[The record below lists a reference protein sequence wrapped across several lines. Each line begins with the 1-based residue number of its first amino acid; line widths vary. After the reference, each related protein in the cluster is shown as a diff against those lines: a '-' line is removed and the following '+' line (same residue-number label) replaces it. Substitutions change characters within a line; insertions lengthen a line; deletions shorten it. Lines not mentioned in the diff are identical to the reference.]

1 MRLRKTLKRTAAA
14 TLALSMALSAAA
26 PAVTA
31 AYICDVSQGSVNITV
46 DADGSKTIQVGGQK
60 VEDDGDGTDDI
71 IITGDNTQAPASQ
84 NDAAEPAPAET
95 EDEEAPAEEDAAPAD
110 ETEAPETADA
120 EGTEDAAADDADA
133 EDAAAEP
140 ATLELSAPAVDTG
153 DEAEDTPAEPER
165 TVTETED
172 GTVIEY
178 GDYTVDPD
186 VQVTKPEP
194 APEAAAPAEK
204 AADPED
210 ETVTYEAPAEENTS
224 VVSSV
229 VENVVKIVNNYKDA
243 LNIIL
248 RNLKVDAGTSKEDA
262 MNISGTGDVTLELDG
277 KNELISGSS
286 TYDPAHG
293 SHAGLS
299 SRNLDGT
306 LTLTDAD
313 KDGGSLT
320 AKGGYSKDSGYVS
333 SDGICAK
340 DLSII
345 DTSITAV
352 GGDVGG
358 SSSSGGTGLSADVL
372 NMTGSSLSATGGNV
386 NNSTDDYTDGGT
398 GLHAGSLSMT
408 GSSLSATGGS
418 VSNSTDDPTNDPTN
432 DYSIG
437 GIGLDIGNYS
447 NLKSNI
453 SDSHISAI
461 GGNSSGS
468 GKKATGGTGAI
479 IIGTAAD
486 SYLIDHVTLL
496 AQGGNAQASGS
507 GNATGGRGIDRNSG
521 KITISDSAVTVAG
534 GNAVSE
540 SGTATGG
547 GGYYNNANYYS
558 SNNDVHLVSGSLTAV
573 GGSGS
578 SKSGS
583 SKNGSSFD
591 ISSELISNYYISDG
605 ETLSVYEPGDREY
618 NIARSDRLVVSEDS
632 GIVYYNHSAV
642 VQNEDGSV
650 TVTGEPFRYVRGDHV
665 YTIASR
671 TATTI
676 IWHCEDEGVEDLELP
691 IPAGSTFD
699 AMKHEWV
706 TSEDGTYE
714 ECTICHLQ
722 RTIPQPEP
730 DQPDTPSNDTT
741 AAAVPA
747 ALHLRVVDA
756 NGADVTFETRTESGN
771 YIVDARRD
779 GLDTATLLAPLPVL
793 RELQASG
800 AESITF
806 VTNLKTTTLSLSA
819 LLALGGEDDEAQLLH
834 TGDVPTLT
842 VGGTVHNELL

>member
-26 PAVTA
+26 PTVSA
-31 AYICDVSQGSVNITV
+31 AYVCDVSQGSVNIV
-46 DADGSKTIQVGGQK
+46 VNEDGNKSIQVNGED
-60 VEDDGDGTDDI
+60 VTDDGDGTDDI
-71 IITGDNTQAPASQ
+71 IITGDNTQAAASQ
-84 NDAAEPAPAET
+84 NDTEETASAAEGSENTPSEDGTDQTGSAKETGNDKGSDEPAAPEQPAPTTAPAGDRAAEPPAK
-95 EDEEAPAEEDAAPAD
+95 
-110 ETEAPETADA
+110 PET
-120 EGTEDAAADDADA
+120 
-133 EDAAAEP
+133 
-140 ATLELSAPAVDTG
+140 
-153 DEAEDTPAEPER
+153 
-165 TVTETED
+165 TVTETKD
-172 GTVIEY
+172 GTVTEY
-178 GDYTVDPD
+178 GAFEADPD
-186 VQVTKPEP
+186 VQAEKQVVKAKAAEEP
-194 APEAAAPAEK
+194 ASDPAENEPDDK
-204 AADPED
+204 IM
-210 ETVTYEAPAEENTS
+210 TYEAPAEENTS

-229 VENVVKIVNNYKDA
+229 AAHVVKIVNNCTDT

-248 RNLKVDAGTSKEDA
+248 RNLKVDAGSSTEDA
-262 MNISGTGDVTLELDG
+262 MNITGKGDVTLELDG
-277 KNELISGSS
+277 KNELTGGSGVKMDKWNDHKIVSDGLGS
-286 TYDPAHG
+286 TDLG
-293 SHAGLS
+293 
-299 SRNLDGT
+299 GT
-306 LTLTDAD
+306 LTITGSGNSDASLIAKGADSPEDSSSFVKPGDGLNANNLVIEDASVTAIGGNRFDHDISISYSGDGLSAKDLTIT
-313 KDGGSLT
+313 GSTVT
-320 AKGGYSKDSGYVS
+320 AKGGNSLCY
-333 SDGICAK
+333 
-340 DLSII
+340 
-345 DTSITAV
+345 
-352 GGDVGG
+352 
-358 SSSSGGTGLSADVL
+358 GGTGVSADV
-372 NMTGSSLSATGGNV
+372 
-386 NNSTDDYTDGGT
+386 
-398 GLHAGSLSMT
+398 LSMT
-408 GSSLSATGGS
+408 GSSLSAVGGS
-418 VSNSTDDPTNDPTN
+418 VSNSTGDFSD
-432 DYSIG
+432 G
-437 GIGLDIGNYS
+437 GIGLHIGNYS
-447 NLKSNI
+447 DLKSNI

-461 GGNSSGS
+461 GGNCSGS
-468 GKKATGGTGAI
+468 GKNVEGGVGVYFF
-479 IIGTAAD
+479 GTVAD
-486 SYLIDHVTLL
+486 GYLIDHVTLF

-507 GNATGGRGIDRNSG
+507 GNATGGKGIYRNSG

-547 GGYYNNANYYS
+547 GGYYNNVNYYT
-558 SNNDVHLVSGSLTAV
+558 SNDDVHLVSGSLTAV

-578 SKSGS
+578 SK
-583 SKNGSSFD
+583 NGSSFD
-591 ISSELISNYYISDG
+591 IPSSLTKKYYISDG
-605 ETLSVYEPGDREY
+605 ETLSVYEPGDPEY
-618 NIARSDRLVVSEDS
+618 NIAASDRLVVSEDS

-650 TVTGEPFRYVRGDHV
+650 TVTGEPFRYVRGGHV

-671 TATTI
+671 TDSTI
-676 IWHCEDEGVEDLELP
+676 TWHCNDAGVEDLELP

-730 DQPDTPSNDTT
+730 GQPDTT

-819 LLALGGEDDEAQLLH
+819 LLALGGEDGEAQLLH

>member
-110 ETEAPETADA
+110 EAEAPETADA

-286 TYDPAHG
+286 TYDSAHG
-293 SHAGLS
+293 SLAGLHS
-299 SRNLDGT
+299 GLLDGT

-320 AKGGYSKDSGYVS
+320 AKGGYSKDSGYAGS
-333 SDGICAK
+333 YGIRAR

-358 SSSSGGTGLSADVL
+358 SSSYGGTGLSADVL
-372 NMTGSSLSATGGNV
+372 NMTGSSLSAV
-386 NNSTDDYTDGGT
+386 
-398 GLHAGSLSMT
+398 
-408 GSSLSATGGS
+408 GGS
-418 VSNSTDDPTNDPTN
+418 VSNSTGDF
-432 DYSIG
+432 SSG
-437 GIGLDIGNYS
+437 GTGLSIGNYDG
-447 NLKSNI
+447 LKSNI

-461 GGNSSGS
+461 GGNCSGS
-468 GKKATGGTGAI
+468 GKNVVGGTGAYI
-479 IIGTAAD
+479 MGTAAD
-486 SYLIDHVTLL
+486 SYQIDHVTLL

-521 KITISDSAVTVAG
+521 KITISNSAVTVAG

-547 GGYYNNANYYS
+547 GGYYNNANYYNER
-558 SNNDVHLVSGSLTAV
+558 NNDVHLVSGSLTAV

-578 SKSGS
+578 SK
-583 SKNGSSFD
+583 NGSSFY
-591 ISSELISNYYISDG
+591 ISSELIKKYYISDG
-605 ETLSVYEPGDREY
+605 ETFSVYEPGDSEY

-671 TATTI
+671 TDSTI
-676 IWHCEDEGVEDLELP
+676 IWHCNDAGVEDLELP

>member
-60 VEDDGDGTDDI
+60 VAADGYGTDDI

-110 ETEAPETADA
+110 EAEAPETADA

-229 VENVVKIVNNYKDA
+229 AAHVVKIVNNYKDA

-248 RNLKVDAGTSKEDA
+248 RNLKVDAGSSTEDA
-262 MNISGTGDVTLELDG
+262 MNITGKGDVTLELDG

-286 TYDPAHG
+286 TADG

-299 SRNLDGT
+299 SERLDGT

-320 AKGGYSKDSGYVS
+320 AKGGYSKDSDNDS
-333 SDGICAK
+333 SYGIRAK

-358 SSSSGGTGLSADVL
+358 SSSRGGD
-372 NMTGSSLSATGGNV
+372 
-386 NNSTDDYTDGGT
+386 
-398 GLHAGSLSMT
+398 GLHAESLSMT

-437 GIGLDIGNYS
+437 GIGLNIGNYS

-461 GGNSSGS
+461 GGNSSS
-468 GKKATGGTGAI
+468 NRKNVEGGVGVYFF
-479 IIGTAAD
+479 GTVAD
-486 SYLIDHVTLL
+486 GYLIDHVTLL

-507 GNATGGRGIDRNSG
+507 GNAKGGEGIYRNSG
-521 KITISDSAVTVAG
+521 EITILDSAVTAAG

-547 GGYYNNANYYS
+547 RGYYNSVNYYS
-558 SNNDVHLVSGSLTAV
+558 LNNDVHLVSGSLTAV

-578 SKSGS
+578 SK
-583 SKNGSSFD
+583 NGSSFD
-591 ISSELISNYYISDG
+591 ISSDYIKKYYISDG

-618 NIARSDRLVVSEDS
+618 NIAGSDRFVVSEDS

-671 TATTI
+671 TDSTI
-676 IWHCEDEGVEDLELP
+676 TWHCDDAGVEDLELP

-730 DQPDTPSNDTT
+730 GQPDTPSNDIT

>member
-31 AYICDVSQGSVNITV
+31 AYICDVSQGSVNIAV
-46 DADGSKTIQVGGQK
+46 DEDGNKSIQVNGED
-60 VEDDGDGTDDI
+60 VTDDGDGTDDI
-71 IITGDNTQAPASQ
+71 IITGDNTQAAASQ
-84 NDAAEPAPAET
+84 NDTEETASAAEGSENTPSEDGTDQTGSAKETGNDKGSDEPAAPEQPAPTTAPAGDRAAEPPAK
-95 EDEEAPAEEDAAPAD
+95 
-110 ETEAPETADA
+110 PET
-120 EGTEDAAADDADA
+120 
-133 EDAAAEP
+133 
-140 ATLELSAPAVDTG
+140 
-153 DEAEDTPAEPER
+153 
-165 TVTETED
+165 TVTETKD
-172 GTVIEY
+172 GTVINY
-178 GDYTVDPD
+178 GVTEADPD
-186 VQVTKPEP
+186 VQAEKPVVKAKAAEEP
-194 APEAAAPAEK
+194 ASDPAENEPDDK
-204 AADPED
+204 IM
-210 ETVTYEAPAEENTS
+210 TYEAPAEENTS

-229 VENVVKIVNNYKDA
+229 AAHVVKIVNNCTDT

-248 RNLKVDAGTSKEDA
+248 RNLKVDASSSTEDA
-262 MNISGTGDVTLELDG
+262 MNITGNGNVTLELDG

-286 TYDPAHG
+286 TADG
-293 SHAGLS
+293 SHAGLY
-299 SRNLDGT
+299 SRHLDGT

-320 AKGGYSKDSGYVS
+320 AKGGYSKDYRFAS
-333 SDGICAK
+333 SSGICAK

-345 DTSITAV
+345 DTSITAI

-358 SSSSGGTGLSADVL
+358 SSSCGGTGLSADVL
-372 NMTGSSLSATGGNV
+372 NMTGSSLSATGGSV
-386 NNSTDDYTDGGT
+386 NNSTYD
-398 GLHAGSLSMT
+398 S
-408 GSSLSATGGS
+408 
-418 VSNSTDDPTNDPTN
+418 
-432 DYSIG
+432 SIG
-437 GIGLDIGNYS
+437 GYGLSIGNYDG
-447 NLKSNI
+447 LKSNI

-461 GGNSSGS
+461 GGNNSGS
-468 GKKATGGTGAI
+468 GKKVVGGMGAS

-486 SYLIDHVTLL
+486 SYQIDHVTLL

-507 GNATGGRGIDRNSG
+507 GNVTGGRGIDRNSG

-558 SNNDVHLVSGSLTAV
+558 AEINDVHLVSGSLTAV

-578 SKSGS
+578 SK
-583 SKNGSSFD
+583 NGSSFD
-591 ISSELISNYYISDG
+591 ISSELIKNYYISDG
-605 ETLSVYEPGDREY
+605 ETFSVYEPGDPEY

-650 TVTGEPFRYVRGDHV
+650 TVTGEPFRYVRGGHV

-671 TATTI
+671 TDSTI
-676 IWHCEDEGVEDLELP
+676 TWHCNDAGVEDLELP
-691 IPAGSTFD
+691 VPAEAAFD

-730 DQPDTPSNDTT
+730 GQPDTPSNDTT

-779 GLDTATLLAPLPVL
+779 GLDTATLIAPLPVL

-819 LLALGGEDDEAQLLH
+819 LLALGGEDGEAQLLH

>member
-110 ETEAPETADA
+110 EAEAPETADA

-248 RNLKVDAGTSKEDA
+248 RNLKVDAGSSTEDA
-262 MNISGTGDVTLELDG
+262 MNITGKGDVTLELDG

-286 TYDPAHG
+286 TADG
-293 SHAGLS
+293 SHAGLN
-299 SRNLDGT
+299 SRHLDGT

-320 AKGGYSKDSGYVS
+320 AKGGYSKDYRFASSSG
-333 SDGICAK
+333 IRAK

-372 NMTGSSLSATGGNV
+372 NMTGSSLSAAGGNV
-386 NNSTDDYTDGGT
+386 NNSTAD
-398 GLHAGSLSMT
+398 
-408 GSSLSATGGS
+408 SSL
-418 VSNSTDDPTNDPTN
+418 
-432 DYSIG
+432 G
-437 GIGLDIGNYS
+437 GIGLNIGNYDG
-447 NLKSNI
+447 LKSNI

-461 GGNSSGS
+461 GGNSSSS
-468 GKKATGGTGAI
+468 GKNATGGTGAYI
-479 IIGTAAD
+479 MGTAAD

-507 GNATGGRGIDRNSG
+507 GNATGGKGIYRNSG
-521 KITISDSAVTVAG
+521 EITISDSAVTVAG

-547 GGYYNNANYYS
+547 GGYYNNANYYNEF
-558 SNNDVHLVSGSLTAV
+558 NNDVHLVSGSLTAV

-591 ISSELISNYYISDG
+591 ISSPLIKNYYISDG
-605 ETLSVYEPGDREY
+605 ETFSVYEPGDLEY
-618 NIARSDRLVVSEDS
+618 NIARSDRLAVSEDS
-632 GIVYYNHSAV
+632 GIVYYKHSAV

-671 TATTI
+671 TDSTI
-676 IWHCEDEGVEDLELP
+676 TWHCDDAGVEDLELP
-691 IPAGSTFD
+691 VPAEAAFD
-699 AMKHEWV
+699 AMKHEWL

-741 AAAVPA
+741 ATAVPA

>member
-110 ETEAPETADA
+110 EAEAPETADA

-186 VQVTKPEP
+186 VHVTKPEP

-224 VVSSV
+224 LASSV
-229 VENVVKIVNNYKDA
+229 AAHVVKIVNNCTDT

-248 RNLKVDAGTSKEDA
+248 RNLKVDASSSTEDA
-262 MNISGTGDVTLELDG
+262 MNITGKGSVTLELDG

-286 TYDPAHG
+286 TYDPIHG
-293 SHAGLS
+293 SHAGLYS
-299 SRNLDGT
+299 GHLDGT

-320 AKGGYSKDSGYVS
+320 AKGGYSKDSSYAS
-333 SDGICAK
+333 SSGICAK

-386 NNSTDDYTDGGT
+386 NNSTDDSSEGGL
-398 GLHAGSLSMT
+398 GLS
-408 GSSLSATGGS
+408 
-418 VSNSTDDPTNDPTN
+418 
-432 DYSIG
+432 
-437 GIGLDIGNYS
+437 IGNYR

-461 GGNSSGS
+461 GGNSSSSS
-468 GKKATGGTGAI
+468 GKNAYGGTGAC
-479 IIGTAAD
+479 IIGIAAD
-486 SYLIDHVTLL
+486 SYQIDHVTLL

-521 KITISDSAVTVAG
+521 KITISNSAVTVAG

-547 GGYYNNANYYS
+547 GGYYNNANYYNER
-558 SNNDVHLVSGSLTAV
+558 NNDVHLVSGSLTAV

-578 SKSGS
+578 SK
-583 SKNGSSFD
+583 NGSSFD
-591 ISSELISNYYISDG
+591 ISSRLINNYYISDG
-605 ETLSVYEPGDREY
+605 ETLSVYEPGDLEY

-632 GIVYYNHSAV
+632 GIVYYKHSAV

-650 TVTGEPFRYVRGDHV
+650 TVTGEPFRYVRGGHV

-671 TATTI
+671 TDSTI
-676 IWHCEDEGVEDLELP
+676 TWHCDDAGVEDLELP
-691 IPAGSTFD
+691 VPAEAAFD
-699 AMKHEWV
+699 AMKHEWL

-779 GLDTATLLAPLPVL
+779 GLDTATLIAPLPVL

>member
-110 ETEAPETADA
+110 EAEAPETADA

-140 ATLELSAPAVDTG
+140 ATLELSASAVDTG

-286 TYDPAHG
+286 TYDSAHG
-293 SHAGLS
+293 SLAGLHS
-299 SRNLDGT
+299 GLLDGT

-333 SDGICAK
+333 SDGIYAK

-358 SSSSGGTGLSADVL
+358 SLSYGGTGLSADVL
-372 NMTGSSLSATGGNV
+372 NMTGSSLSATGGSV
-386 NNSTDDYTDGGT
+386 NNSTDDYSSGGL
-398 GLHAGSLSMT
+398 GLG
-408 GSSLSATGGS
+408 
-418 VSNSTDDPTNDPTN
+418 
-432 DYSIG
+432 
-437 GIGLDIGNYS
+437 IGNYDG
-447 NLKSNI
+447 LKSNI

-461 GGNSSGS
+461 GGNCSGS
-468 GKKATGGTGAI
+468 GKNVVGGTGAYI
-479 IIGTAAD
+479 MGTVD
-486 SYLIDHVTLL
+486 DGYLIDHVTLL
-496 AQGGNAQASGS
+496 VQGGNAQASGS
-507 GNATGGRGIDRNSG
+507 GNAEGGWGIERNSG

-558 SNNDVHLVSGSLTAV
+558 ANNDVHLVSGSLTAV

-578 SKSGS
+578 SK
-583 SKNGSSFD
+583 NGSSFD
-591 ISSELISNYYISDG
+591 ISSELIKKYYISDG
-605 ETLSVYEPGDREY
+605 ETFSVYEPGDSEY

-671 TATTI
+671 TDSTI
-676 IWHCEDEGVEDLELP
+676 IWHCNDAGVEDLELP

>member
-84 NDAAEPAPAET
+84 NDAAEPTPAET

-110 ETEAPETADA
+110 EAEAPETADA

-248 RNLKVDAGTSKEDA
+248 RNLKVDAGSSTEDA
-262 MNISGTGDVTLELDG
+262 MNITGKGSVTLELDG

-286 TYDPAHG
+286 TADG

-299 SRNLDGT
+299 SERLDGT

-320 AKGGYSKDSGYVS
+320 AKGGYSKDSSSAG
-333 SDGICAK
+333 SDGIRAK

-358 SSSSGGTGLSADVL
+358 SSYRGGTGLSADVL
-372 NMTGSSLSATGGNV
+372 NMTGSSLSATGGSV
-386 NNSTDDYTDGGT
+386 NNSTADSSSGGLGLGIGNSLGT
-398 GLHAGSLSMT
+398 GLH
-408 GSSLSATGGS
+408 
-418 VSNSTDDPTNDPTN
+418 
-432 DYSIG
+432 
-437 GIGLDIGNYS
+437 
-447 NLKSNI
+447 LKSNI

-461 GGNSSGS
+461 GGNSSSS
-468 GKKATGGTGAI
+468 GKDVWGGTGAN

-486 SYLIDHVTLL
+486 SYQIDHVTLL

-547 GGYYNNANYYS
+547 GGYYNNANYYNER
-558 SNNDVHLVSGSLTAV
+558 NNDVHLVSGSLTAV

-578 SKSGS
+578 SK
-583 SKNGSSFD
+583 NGSSFD
-591 ISSELISNYYISDG
+591 ISSELIKKYYISDG
-605 ETLSVYEPGDREY
+605 ETFSVYEPGDSEY

-756 NGADVTFETRTESGN
+756 NGVDVAFETRTESGN

>member
-110 ETEAPETADA
+110 EAEAPETADA

-194 APEAAAPAEK
+194 APEAAAPAKK

-210 ETVTYEAPAEENTS
+210 ETVTYKAPAEENTS
-224 VVSSV
+224 LASSV
-229 VENVVKIVNNYKDA
+229 AAHVVKIVNNCTDT

-248 RNLKVDAGTSKEDA
+248 RNLKVDASSSTEDA
-262 MNISGTGDVTLELDG
+262 MNITGKGSVTLELDG

-286 TYDPAHG
+286 TYDSAHG
-293 SHAGLS
+293 SLAGLHS
-299 SRNLDGT
+299 GHLDGT

-333 SDGICAK
+333 SDGIYAK

-358 SSSSGGTGLSADVL
+358 SLSYGGTGLSADVL

-386 NNSTDDYTDGGT
+386 NNSTDDSSEGGL
-398 GLHAGSLSMT
+398 GLG
-408 GSSLSATGGS
+408 
-418 VSNSTDDPTNDPTN
+418 
-432 DYSIG
+432 
-437 GIGLDIGNYS
+437 IGNYR

-461 GGNSSGS
+461 GGNSSSSS
-468 GKKATGGTGAI
+468 GKNAYGGTGAC
-479 IIGTAAD
+479 IIGIAAD
-486 SYLIDHVTLL
+486 SYQIDHVTLL

-521 KITISDSAVTVAG
+521 KITISNSAVTVAG

-547 GGYYNNANYYS
+547 GGYYNNANYYNEF
-558 SNNDVHLVSGSLTAV
+558 NNDVHLVSGSLTAV

-578 SKSGS
+578 SK
-583 SKNGSSFD
+583 NGSSFD
-591 ISSELISNYYISDG
+591 ISSELIKKYYISDG
-605 ETLSVYEPGDREY
+605 ETFSVYEPGDLEY

-632 GIVYYNHSAV
+632 GIVYYNNSAV

-671 TATTI
+671 TDSTI
-676 IWHCEDEGVEDLELP
+676 IWHCNDAGVEDLELP

-730 DQPDTPSNDTT
+730 GHPDTPSNDTT

>member
-110 ETEAPETADA
+110 EAEAPETADA

-248 RNLKVDAGTSKEDA
+248 RNLKVDASSSTEDA

-286 TYDPAHG
+286 TADG

-299 SRNLDGT
+299 SERLDGT

-320 AKGGYSKDSGYVS
+320 AKGGYSKDSDYYP
-333 SDGICAK
+333 SDGINAK

-352 GGDVGG
+352 GGDAGG
-358 SSSSGGTGLSADVL
+358 SSSRGGTGLSADVL
-372 NMTGSSLSATGGNV
+372 NMTGSSLSATGGSV
-386 NNSTDDYTDGGT
+386 NNSTSRYTVGGT

-461 GGNSSGS
+461 GGNSSS
-468 GKKATGGTGAI
+468 NRKNVEGGVGVYFF
-479 IIGTAAD
+479 GTVAD
-486 SYLIDHVTLL
+486 GYLIDHVTLL

-547 GGYYNNANYYS
+547 GGYYNNANYYNER
-558 SNNDVHLVSGSLTAV
+558 NNDVHLVSGSLTAV

-578 SKSGS
+578 SK
-583 SKNGSSFD
+583 NGSSFD
-591 ISSELISNYYISDG
+591 ISSELIKKYYISDG
-605 ETLSVYEPGDREY
+605 ETFSVYEPGDREY

-671 TATTI
+671 TDSTI

-730 DQPDTPSNDTT
+730 AQPDTT

>member
-31 AYICDVSQGSVNITV
+31 AYICDVSQGSVNIV
-46 DADGSKTIQVGGQK
+46 VNEDGNKSIQVNGED
-60 VEDDGDGTDDI
+60 VTDDGDGTDDI
-71 IITGDNTQAPASQ
+71 IITGDNTQAAASQ
-84 NDAAEPAPAET
+84 NDTEETASAAEGSENTPSEDGTDQTGSAKETGNDKGSDEPAAPEQPAPTTAPAGDRAAEPPAK
-95 EDEEAPAEEDAAPAD
+95 
-110 ETEAPETADA
+110 PET
-120 EGTEDAAADDADA
+120 
-133 EDAAAEP
+133 
-140 ATLELSAPAVDTG
+140 
-153 DEAEDTPAEPER
+153 
-165 TVTETED
+165 TVTETKD
-172 GTVIEY
+172 GTVTEY
-178 GDYTVDPD
+178 GAFEADPD
-186 VQVTKPEP
+186 VQAEKPVVKAKAAEEP
-194 APEAAAPAEK
+194 ASDPAENEPDDK
-204 AADPED
+204 IM
-210 ETVTYEAPAEENTS
+210 TYEAPAEENTS

-229 VENVVKIVNNYKDA
+229 AAHVVKIVNNYKDA

-286 TYDPAHG
+286 TVDG
-293 SHAGLS
+293 SHAGLYS
-299 SRNLDGT
+299 EDLDGT

-320 AKGGYSKDSGYVS
+320 AKGGYSKDYRFASSG
-333 SDGICAK
+333 GICAK

-358 SSSSGGTGLSADVL
+358 SSSCGGTGLSADVL
-372 NMTGSSLSATGGNV
+372 NMTGSSLSATGGSV
-386 NNSTDDYTDGGT
+386 NNSTDDYSAGGF
-398 GLHAGSLSMT
+398 GLR
-408 GSSLSATGGS
+408 
-418 VSNSTDDPTNDPTN
+418 
-432 DYSIG
+432 
-437 GIGLDIGNYS
+437 IGNYR

-461 GGNSSGS
+461 GGNNSGS
-468 GKKATGGTGAI
+468 GKEVEGGMGAI

-486 SYLIDHVTLL
+486 SYQIDHVTLL

-521 KITISDSAVTVAG
+521 EITISDSAVTVAG

-558 SNNDVHLVSGSLTAV
+558 SEINDVHLVSGSLTAV

-578 SKSGS
+578 SK
-583 SKNGSSFD
+583 NGSSFD
-591 ISSELISNYYISDG
+591 ISSELIKNYYISDG
-605 ETLSVYEPGDREY
+605 ETLSVYEPGDPEY

-650 TVTGEPFRYVRGDHV
+650 TVTGEPFRYVRGGHV

-819 LLALGGEDDEAQLLH
+819 LLALGGEDGEAQLLH

>member
-31 AYICDVSQGSVNITV
+31 AYICDVSQGSVNIV
-46 DADGSKTIQVGGQK
+46 VNEDGNKSIQVNGED
-60 VEDDGDGTDDI
+60 VTDDGDGTDDI
-71 IITGDNTQAPASQ
+71 IITGDNTQAAASQ
-84 NDAAEPAPAET
+84 NDTEETASAAEGSENTPSEDGTDQTGSAKKTGNDKGSVEPAAPEQPAPT
-95 EDEEAPAEEDAAPAD
+95 AAPAGD
-110 ETEAPETADA
+110 RTAEPPAKPET
-120 EGTEDAAADDADA
+120 
-133 EDAAAEP
+133 
-140 ATLELSAPAVDTG
+140 
-153 DEAEDTPAEPER
+153 
-165 TVTETED
+165 TVTETKD
-172 GTVIEY
+172 GTVINY
-178 GDYTVDPD
+178 GVTEADPD
-186 VQVTKPEP
+186 VQAEKPVVKAKAAEEP
-194 APEAAAPAEK
+194 ASDPAENEPDDK
-204 AADPED
+204 IM
-210 ETVTYEAPAEENTS
+210 TYEAPAEENTS
-224 VVSSV
+224 VASSV
-229 VENVVKIVNNYKDA
+229 AAHVVKIVNNCTDT

-248 RNLKVDAGTSKEDA
+248 RNLKVDAGSSTEDA
-262 MNISGTGDVTLELDG
+262 MNITGKGDVTLELDG

-286 TYDPAHG
+286 TADG
-293 SHAGLS
+293 SHAGLYS
-299 SRNLDGT
+299 EDLDGT

-320 AKGGYSKDSGYVS
+320 AKGGYSKDYRFASSG
-333 SDGICAK
+333 GICAK

-345 DTSITAV
+345 DTSITAI

-358 SSSSGGTGLSADVL
+358 SSSHGGTGLSADVL
-372 NMTGSSLSATGGNV
+372 NMTGSSLSATGGSV
-386 NNSTDDYTDGGT
+386 NNSTDDYSAGGF
-398 GLHAGSLSMT
+398 GLR
-408 GSSLSATGGS
+408 
-418 VSNSTDDPTNDPTN
+418 
-432 DYSIG
+432 
-437 GIGLDIGNYS
+437 IGNYR

-461 GGNSSGS
+461 GGNNSGS
-468 GKKATGGTGAI
+468 GKEVEGGMGAI

-486 SYLIDHVTLL
+486 SYQIDHVTLL

-507 GNATGGRGIDRNSG
+507 GNAKGGRGIDRNSG

-558 SNNDVHLVSGSLTAV
+558 SEINDVHLVSGSLTAV

-578 SKSGS
+578 SK
-583 SKNGSSFD
+583 NGSSFD
-591 ISSELISNYYISDG
+591 ISSELIKNYYISDG
-605 ETLSVYEPGDREY
+605 ETLSVYEPGDPEY

-650 TVTGEPFRYVRGDHV
+650 TVTGEPFRYVNDGHV

-671 TATTI
+671 TDTTI

-806 VTNLKTTTLSLSA
+806 VTTLKTTTLSLSA

>member
-110 ETEAPETADA
+110 EAEAPETADA

-194 APEAAAPAEK
+194 APEAAAPAKK

-210 ETVTYEAPAEENTS
+210 ETVTYKAPAEENTS
-224 VVSSV
+224 LASSV
-229 VENVVKIVNNYKDA
+229 AAHVVKIVNNCTDT

-248 RNLKVDAGTSKEDA
+248 RNLKVDASSSTEDA
-262 MNISGTGDVTLELDG
+262 MNITGKGSVTLELDG

-286 TYDPAHG
+286 TYDSAHG
-293 SHAGLS
+293 SLAGLHS
-299 SRNLDGT
+299 GHLDGT

-333 SDGICAK
+333 SDGIYAK

-358 SSSSGGTGLSADVL
+358 SLSYGGTGLSADVL

-386 NNSTDDYTDGGT
+386 NNSTDDSSEGGL
-398 GLHAGSLSMT
+398 GLG
-408 GSSLSATGGS
+408 
-418 VSNSTDDPTNDPTN
+418 
-432 DYSIG
+432 
-437 GIGLDIGNYS
+437 IGNYR

-461 GGNSSGS
+461 GGNSSSSS
-468 GKKATGGTGAI
+468 GKNAYGGTGAC
-479 IIGTAAD
+479 IIGIAAD
-486 SYLIDHVTLL
+486 SYQIDHVTLL

-521 KITISDSAVTVAG
+521 KITISNSAVTVAG

-558 SNNDVHLVSGSLTAV
+558 ANNNDVHLVSGSLTAV

-578 SKSGS
+578 SK
-583 SKNGSSFD
+583 NGSSFD
-591 ISSELISNYYISDG
+591 ISSPLIKKYYISDG
-605 ETLSVYEPGDREY
+605 ETFSVYEPGDSEY
-618 NIARSDRLVVSEDS
+618 NIARSDRLAVSEDS
-632 GIVYYNHSAV
+632 GIVYYKHSAV

-671 TATTI
+671 TDSTI
-676 IWHCEDEGVEDLELP
+676 IWHCNDAGVEDLELP

-730 DQPDTPSNDTT
+730 GQPDTPSNDTT
-741 AAAVPA
+741 AVAVPA

-756 NGADVTFETRTESGN
+756 NGADVAFETRTESGN

>member
-46 DADGSKTIQVGGQK
+46 DADGNKTIQVGGQK

-71 IITGDNTQAPASQ
+71 IITGDNTQAPTSQ

-110 ETEAPETADA
+110 EAEAPETADA

-165 TVTETED
+165 TVTETKD

-204 AADPED
+204 AAEPED

-277 KNELISGSS
+277 KNELIGGIGAKNYGDV
-286 TYDPAHG
+286 T
-293 SHAGLS
+293 AGLH
-299 SRNLDGT
+299 SRRLDGT
-306 LTLTDAD
+306 LTITDEN

-320 AKGGYSKDSGYVS
+320 SKGGN
-333 SDGICAK
+333 SDA
-340 DLSII
+340 SHPR
-345 DTSITAV
+345 
-352 GGDVGG
+352 
-358 SSSSGGTGLSADVL
+358 SSGGIYANDLAIIETTVTAKAGDSVNTSGGNGLEAASLTIVD
-372 NMTGSSLSATGGNV
+372 SSLSATGGNSS
-386 NNSTDDYTDGGT
+386 NTSN
-398 GLHAGSLSMT
+398 AP
-408 GSSLSATGGS
+408 GSSAS
-418 VSNSTDDPTNDPTN
+418 
-432 DYSIG
+432 G
-437 GIGLDIGNYS
+437 GIGLLVSNYVNKGSSIS
-447 NLKSNI
+447 N
-453 SDSHISAI
+453 SHISAV
-461 GGNSSGS
+461 GGDAFSSSSNAS
-468 GKKATGGTGAI
+468 GGRGAGFYGTCPGFQM
-479 IIGTAAD
+479 
-486 SYLIDHVTLL
+486 DHVTFL
-496 AQGGNAQASGS
+496 AQGGNASSDTGSASGGCGFDRNGHTS
-507 GNATGGRGIDRNSG
+507 SIAGEFAAIGGNAT
-521 KITISDSAVTVAG
+521 TV
-534 GNAVSE
+534 

-547 GGYYNNANYYS
+547 NGY
-558 SNNDVHLVSGSLTAV
+558 GSLCYYAPAHADSSLRLASGNFTAI

-578 SKSGS
+578 TA
-583 SKNGSSFD
+583 NGNSILYETDYRYNSPMK
-591 ISSELISNYYISDG
+591 ISDG
-605 ETLSVYEPGDREY
+605 VNLNVYQTGDDEF
-618 NIARSDRLVVSEDS
+618 ALQDDFVPSDH
-632 GIVYYNHSAV
+632 GAFTYYKNATV
-642 VQNEDGSV
+642 IQNEDGSV
-650 TVTGEPFRYVRGDHV
+650 TVTGEPFRYVNDGHV

-671 TATTI
+671 TDTTI

-699 AMKHEWV
+699 AMKHEWL

-730 DQPDTPSNDTT
+730 TQPDTT

-756 NGADVTFETRTESGN
+756 NGADVTFETCTESGN

>member
-71 IITGDNTQAPASQ
+71 IITGDNTQAAASQ
-84 NDAAEPAPAET
+84 NDTEETASAAEGSENTPSEDGTDQTGSAKETGNDKGSDEPAAPEQPAPTTAPAGDRAAEPPAK
-95 EDEEAPAEEDAAPAD
+95 
-110 ETEAPETADA
+110 PET
-120 EGTEDAAADDADA
+120 
-133 EDAAAEP
+133 
-140 ATLELSAPAVDTG
+140 
-153 DEAEDTPAEPER
+153 
-165 TVTETED
+165 TVTETKD
-172 GTVIEY
+172 GTVINY
-178 GDYTVDPD
+178 GVTEADPD
-186 VQVTKPEP
+186 VQAEKPVVKAKAAEEP
-194 APEAAAPAEK
+194 ASDPAENEPDDK
-204 AADPED
+204 IM
-210 ETVTYEAPAEENTS
+210 TYEAPAEENTS

-229 VENVVKIVNNYKDA
+229 AAHVVKIVNNCTDT

-248 RNLKVDAGTSKEDA
+248 RNLKVDASSSTEDA
-262 MNISGTGDVTLELDG
+262 MNITGNGNVTLELDG

-286 TYDPAHG
+286 TADG
-293 SHAGLS
+293 SHAGLY
-299 SRNLDGT
+299 SRHLDGT

-320 AKGGYSKDSGYVS
+320 AKGGYSKDYRFAS
-333 SDGICAK
+333 SSGICAK

-345 DTSITAV
+345 DTSITAI

-358 SSSSGGTGLSADVL
+358 SSSCGGTGLSADVL
-372 NMTGSSLSATGGNV
+372 NMTGSSLSATGGSV
-386 NNSTDDYTDGGT
+386 NNSTYD
-398 GLHAGSLSMT
+398 S
-408 GSSLSATGGS
+408 
-418 VSNSTDDPTNDPTN
+418 
-432 DYSIG
+432 SIG
-437 GIGLDIGNYS
+437 GYGLSIGNYDG
-447 NLKSNI
+447 LKSNI

-461 GGNSSGS
+461 GGNNSGS
-468 GKKATGGTGAI
+468 GKKVVGGMGAS

-486 SYLIDHVTLL
+486 SYQIDHVTLL

-507 GNATGGRGIDRNSG
+507 GNAEGGRGIDRNSG

-558 SNNDVHLVSGSLTAV
+558 AEINDVHLVSGSLTAV

-578 SKSGS
+578 SK
-583 SKNGSSFD
+583 NGSSFD
-591 ISSELISNYYISDG
+591 ISSELIKNYYISDG
-605 ETLSVYEPGDREY
+605 ETFSVYEPGDPEY

-650 TVTGEPFRYVRGDHV
+650 TVTGEPFRYVRGGHV

-671 TATTI
+671 TDSTI
-676 IWHCEDEGVEDLELP
+676 TWHCNDAGVEDLELP
-691 IPAGSTFD
+691 VPAEAAFD

-730 DQPDTPSNDTT
+730 GQPDTPSNDTT

-779 GLDTATLLAPLPVL
+779 GLDTATLIAPLPVL

-819 LLALGGEDDEAQLLH
+819 LLALGGEDGEAQLLH

>member
-110 ETEAPETADA
+110 EAEAPETADA

-277 KNELISGSS
+277 KNELIGGGSTS
-286 TYDPAHG
+286 DPAADA
-293 SHAGLS
+293 HAGLN
-299 SRNLDGT
+299 SRRFDGT

-320 AKGGYSKDSGYVS
+320 AKGGYSKDSDYYH

-352 GGDVGG
+352 GGDAGG
-358 SSSSGGTGLSADVL
+358 SSSRGGTGLSADVL
-372 NMTGSSLSATGGNV
+372 NMTGSSLSATGGSV
-386 NNSTDDYTDGGT
+386 NNST
-398 GLHAGSLSMT
+398 A
-408 GSSLSATGGS
+408 
-418 VSNSTDDPTNDPTN
+418 
-432 DYSIG
+432 DYSSG
-437 GIGLDIGNYS
+437 GHGLSIGNYRK
-447 NLKSNI
+447 LKSNI

-461 GGNSSGS
+461 GGNNSGS
-468 GKKATGGTGAI
+468 GKEVVGGMGAF

-486 SYLIDHVTLL
+486 SYQIDHVTLL

-547 GGYYNNANYYS
+547 GGYYNNANYYNER
-558 SNNDVHLVSGSLTAV
+558 NNDVHLVSGSLTAV

-578 SKSGS
+578 SK
-583 SKNGSSFD
+583 NGSSFD
-591 ISSELISNYYISDG
+591 ISSELIKKYYISDG
-605 ETLSVYEPGDREY
+605 ETFSVYEPGDREY

-650 TVTGEPFRYVRGDHV
+650 TVTGEPFRYVRGGHV

-671 TATTI
+671 TDSTI
-676 IWHCEDEGVEDLELP
+676 TWHCNDAGVEDLELP

-699 AMKHEWV
+699 AMKHEWL
-706 TSEDGTYE
+706 TSADGTYE

-730 DQPDTPSNDTT
+730 AQPDTT

-756 NGADVTFETRTESGN
+756 NGADVAFETRTESGN

-779 GLDTATLLAPLPVL
+779 GLDTATLIAPLPVL

>member
-110 ETEAPETADA
+110 EAEAPETADA

-194 APEAAAPAEK
+194 SPE

-248 RNLKVDAGTSKEDA
+248 RNLKVDAGSSTEDA
-262 MNISGTGDVTLELDG
+262 MNITGKGDVTLELDG

-286 TYDPAHG
+286 TVDG
-293 SHAGLS
+293 SHAGLYS
-299 SRNLDGT
+299 EDLDGT
-306 LTLTDAD
+306 LTLTDAN

-320 AKGGYSKDSGYVS
+320 AKGGYSKDYRFAS
-333 SDGICAK
+333 SSGICAK

-358 SSSSGGTGLSADVL
+358 SSSC
-372 NMTGSSLSATGGNV
+372 
-386 NNSTDDYTDGGT
+386 GGT
-398 GLHAGSLSMT
+398 GLHADVLNMT

-418 VSNSTDDPTNDPTN
+418 VSNSTSD
-432 DYSIG
+432 SSSG
-437 GIGLDIGNYS
+437 GTGLSIGNYRQ
-447 NLKSNI
+447 LKSNI

-461 GGNSSGS
+461 GGNSSSSS
-468 GKKATGGTGAI
+468 GKNSTGGTGAI

-507 GNATGGRGIDRNSG
+507 GNAEGGWGIERNSG

-547 GGYYNNANYYS
+547 GGYYNNANYYFAD
-558 SNNDVHLVSGSLTAV
+558 NNDVHLVSGSLTAV

-591 ISSELISNYYISDG
+591 ISSPLITNYYISDG
-605 ETLSVYEPGDREY
+605 ETLSVYEPGNREY
-618 NIARSDRLVVSEDS
+618 NIAGSDRLVVSEDS

-650 TVTGEPFRYVRGDHV
+650 TVTGEPFRYVRGGHV

-671 TATTI
+671 TDSTI
-676 IWHCEDEGVEDLELP
+676 TWHCDDAGVEDLELP
-691 IPAGSTFD
+691 VPAEASFD
-699 AMKHEWV
+699 AMKHEWL
-706 TSEDGTYE
+706 TSADGTYE

-730 DQPDTPSNDTT
+730 GQPDTPSNDTT

-779 GLDTATLLAPLPVL
+779 GLDTATLIAPLPVL

>member
-31 AYICDVSQGSVNITV
+31 AYICDVSQGSVNIV
-46 DADGSKTIQVGGQK
+46 VNEDGNKSIQVNGED
-60 VEDDGDGTDDI
+60 VTDDGDGTDDI

-110 ETEAPETADA
+110 EAETPEAADA
-120 EGTEDAAADDADA
+120 EGTEDADA
-133 EDAAAEP
+133 EEAAAEP

-194 APEAAAPAEK
+194 SPEAAAPAEK

-277 KNELISGSS
+277 KNELIGGIGAKNYGDV
-286 TYDPAHG
+286 T
-293 SHAGLS
+293 AGLH
-299 SRNLDGT
+299 SRRLDGT
-306 LTLTDAD
+306 LTITDEN

-320 AKGGYSKDSGYVS
+320 SKGGNSDASHPRS
-333 SDGICAK
+333 SDGIYANDLAIIETTVTAK
-340 DLSII
+340 AGDSIN
-345 DTSITAV
+345 TS
-352 GGDVGG
+352 GGD
-358 SSSSGGTGLSADVL
+358 GLDAASLTIVD
-372 NMTGSSLSATGGNV
+372 SSLSATGGN
-386 NNSTDDYTDGGT
+386 SFGGSGGDG
-398 GLHAGSLSMT
+398 LVAGNYGRNK
-408 GSSLSATGGS
+408 GSSI
-418 VSNSTDDPTNDPTN
+418 SN
-432 DYSIG
+432 
-437 GIGLDIGNYS
+437 
-447 NLKSNI
+447 
-453 SDSHISAI
+453 SHISAV
-461 GGNSSGS
+461 GGDAFSSSSNVS
-468 GKKATGGTGAI
+468 GGRGAVFYGTCPGFQM
-479 IIGTAAD
+479 
-486 SYLIDHVTLL
+486 DHVTFL
-496 AQGGNAQASGS
+496 AQGGNASSDTGS
-507 GNATGGRGIDRNSG
+507 ATGGYGFYRNGHTSSIAGEFAAIGGNAT
-521 KITISDSAVTVAG
+521 TV
-534 GNAVSE
+534 

-547 GGYYNNANYYS
+547 NGY
-558 SNNDVHLVSGSLTAV
+558 GSLCYYAPAHADSSLRLASGNFTAI

-578 SKSGS
+578 TA
-583 SKNGSSFD
+583 NGNSILYETDYRYNSPMK
-591 ISSELISNYYISDG
+591 ISDG
-605 ETLSVYEPGDREY
+605 VNLNVYQTGDD
-618 NIARSDRLVVSEDS
+618 AFALQDDFVPSDH
-632 GIVYYNHSAV
+632 GAFTYYKNATV
-642 VQNEDGSV
+642 IQNEDGSV
-650 TVTGEPFRYVRGDHV
+650 TVTGEPFRYVNDGHV

-671 TATTI
+671 TDTTI

-722 RTIPQPEP
+722 CTIPQPEP
-730 DQPDTPSNDTT
+730 GQPDTT

-756 NGADVTFETRTESGN
+756 NGADVAFETRTESGN

>member
-110 ETEAPETADA
+110 EAEAPETADA

-372 NMTGSSLSATGGNV
+372 NMTGSSLSATGG
-386 NNSTDDYTDGGT
+386 
-398 GLHAGSLSMT
+398 
-408 GSSLSATGGS
+408 S

-437 GIGLDIGNYS
+437 GIGLNIGNYS

-461 GGNSSGS
+461 GGNNSGS
-468 GKKATGGTGAI
+468 GKEVVGGMGAF

-507 GNATGGRGIDRNSG
+507 GNAKGGEGIYRNSG
-521 KITISDSAVTVAG
+521 EITISDSAVTAAG

-547 GGYYNNANYYS
+547 GGYYNNVNYYS
-558 SNNDVHLVSGSLTAV
+558 ANNDVHLVSGSLTAV

-578 SKSGS
+578 SK
-583 SKNGSSFD
+583 NGSSFD
-591 ISSELISNYYISDG
+591 ISSDYIKKYYISDG
-605 ETLSVYEPGDREY
+605 ETLSVYEPGDPKY
-618 NIARSDRLVVSEDS
+618 NIAASDRLAVSEDS

-650 TVTGEPFRYVRGDHV
+650 TVTGEPFRYVRGGHV

-671 TATTI
+671 TDSTI
-676 IWHCEDEGVEDLELP
+676 TWHCDDAGVEDLELP
-691 IPAGSTFD
+691 VPAEAAFD
-699 AMKHEWV
+699 AMKHEWL
-706 TSEDGTYE
+706 TSADGTYA

-730 DQPDTPSNDTT
+730 GQPDTPSNDTT

>member
-31 AYICDVSQGSVNITV
+31 AYICDVSQGSVNIV
-46 DADGSKTIQVGGQK
+46 VNEDGNKSIQVNGED
-60 VEDDGDGTDDI
+60 VTDDGDGTDDI
-71 IITGDNTQAPASQ
+71 IITGDNTQAAASQ
-84 NDAAEPAPAET
+84 NDTEETASAAEGSENTPSEDGTDQTGSAKETGNDKGSDEPAAPEQPAPTTAPAGDRAAEPPAK
-95 EDEEAPAEEDAAPAD
+95 
-110 ETEAPETADA
+110 PET
-120 EGTEDAAADDADA
+120 
-133 EDAAAEP
+133 
-140 ATLELSAPAVDTG
+140 
-153 DEAEDTPAEPER
+153 
-165 TVTETED
+165 TVTETKD
-172 GTVIEY
+172 GTVISY
-178 GDYTVDPD
+178 GVTEADPD
-186 VQVTKPEP
+186 VQAEKPVVKAKAAEEP
-194 APEAAAPAEK
+194 ASDPAENEPDDK
-204 AADPED
+204 IM
-210 ETVTYEAPAEENTS
+210 TYEAPAEENTS

-229 VENVVKIVNNYKDA
+229 AAHVVKIVNNCTDT

-248 RNLKVDAGTSKEDA
+248 RNLKVDASSSTEDA
-262 MNISGTGDVTLELDG
+262 MNITGKGDVTLELDG
-277 KNELISGSS
+277 KNELIGGSS
-286 TYDPAHG
+286 TADPVDD
-293 SHAGLS
+293 SHAGLYS
-299 SRNLDGT
+299 WRLDGT

-320 AKGGYSKDSGYVS
+320 AKGGYSEDSSFAS
-333 SDGICAK
+333 SDGIRAK

-358 SSSSGGTGLSADVL
+358 SSFRGGTGLSADVL
-372 NMTGSSLSATGGNV
+372 NMTGSSLSATGG
-386 NNSTDDYTDGGT
+386 
-398 GLHAGSLSMT
+398 
-408 GSSLSATGGS
+408 S
-418 VSNSTDDPTNDPTN
+418 VSNSTDD
-432 DYSIG
+432 YSSG
-437 GIGLDIGNYS
+437 GFGLGIGNYR

-461 GGNSSGS
+461 GGNCSSS
-468 GKKATGGTGAI
+468 NGKKAVGGTGAFI
-479 IIGTAAD
+479 MGTAAD
-486 SYLIDHVTLL
+486 SYLIDHVTLF

-507 GNATGGRGIDRNSG
+507 GNATGGWGIDRNSG
-521 KITISDSAVTVAG
+521 EITISDSAVTVAG

-547 GGYYNNANYYS
+547 GGYYNNANYYNS

-578 SKSGS
+578 SK
-583 SKNGSSFD
+583 NGSSFD
-591 ISSELISNYYISDG
+591 ISSELIKKYYISDG
-605 ETLSVYEPGDREY
+605 ETLSVYEPGDPEY
-618 NIARSDRLVVSEDS
+618 NIAASDRLVVSEDS

-650 TVTGEPFRYVRGDHV
+650 TVTGEPFRYVRGGHV

-671 TATTI
+671 TGSTI
-676 IWHCEDEGVEDLELP
+676 TWHCNDAGVEDLELP

-699 AMKHEWV
+699 AMKHEWG

-730 DQPDTPSNDTT
+730 DQPDTPSADNT

-756 NGADVTFETRTESGN
+756 NGADVAFETRTESGN

-779 GLDTATLLAPLPVL
+779 GLDTATLIAPLPVL

>member
-110 ETEAPETADA
+110 EAEAPETADA

-194 APEAAAPAEK
+194 APEAAAPAKK

-210 ETVTYEAPAEENTS
+210 ETVTYKAPAEENTS
-224 VVSSV
+224 LASSV
-229 VENVVKIVNNYKDA
+229 AAHVVKIVNNCTDT

-248 RNLKVDAGTSKEDA
+248 RNLKVDASSSTEDA
-262 MNISGTGDVTLELDG
+262 MNITGKGSVTLELDG

-293 SHAGLS
+293 SLAGLHS
-299 SRNLDGT
+299 GHLDGT

-333 SDGICAK
+333 SDGIYAK

-358 SSSSGGTGLSADVL
+358 SLSYGGTGLSADVL

-386 NNSTDDYTDGGT
+386 NNSTDDSSEGGL
-398 GLHAGSLSMT
+398 GLG
-408 GSSLSATGGS
+408 
-418 VSNSTDDPTNDPTN
+418 
-432 DYSIG
+432 
-437 GIGLDIGNYS
+437 IGNYR

-461 GGNSSGS
+461 GGNSSSSS
-468 GKKATGGTGAI
+468 GKNAYGGTGAC
-479 IIGTAAD
+479 IIGIAAD
-486 SYLIDHVTLL
+486 SYQIDHVTLL

-521 KITISDSAVTVAG
+521 KITISNSAVTVAG

-558 SNNDVHLVSGSLTAV
+558 ANNNDVHLVSGSLTAV

-578 SKSGS
+578 SK
-583 SKNGSSFD
+583 NGSSFD
-591 ISSELISNYYISDG
+591 ISSPLIKKYYISDG
-605 ETLSVYEPGDREY
+605 ETFSVYEPGDSEY
-618 NIARSDRLVVSEDS
+618 NIARSDRLAVSEDS
-632 GIVYYNHSAV
+632 GIVYYKHSAV

-671 TATTI
+671 TDSTI
-676 IWHCEDEGVEDLELP
+676 IWHCNDAGVEDLELP

-730 DQPDTPSNDTT
+730 GQPDTPSNDTT

-756 NGADVTFETRTESGN
+756 NGADVAFETRTESGN

>member
-110 ETEAPETADA
+110 EAEAPETADA

-248 RNLKVDAGTSKEDA
+248 RNLKVDASSSTEDA
-262 MNISGTGDVTLELDG
+262 MNITGKGSVTLELDG

-286 TYDPAHG
+286 TADG
-293 SHAGLS
+293 SHAGLYS
-299 SRNLDGT
+299 WRLDGT

-320 AKGGYSKDSGYVS
+320 AKGGYSEDSNYAS
-333 SDGICAK
+333 SDGIRAR
-340 DLSII
+340 DLAII

-358 SSSSGGTGLSADVL
+358 SSSRGGIGLYAESL
-372 NMTGSSLSATGGNV
+372 N
-386 NNSTDDYTDGGT
+386 
-398 GLHAGSLSMT
+398 MT

-418 VSNSTDDPTNDPTN
+418 VSNSTDD
-432 DYSIG
+432 YSSG
-437 GIGLDIGNYS
+437 GFGLEIGNYRG
-447 NLKSNI
+447 LKSNI

-461 GGNSSGS
+461 GGNCSSS
-468 GKKATGGTGAI
+468 NGKKAVGGTGAFI
-479 IIGTAAD
+479 MGTAAD
-486 SYLIDHVTLL
+486 SYLIDHVTLF

-521 KITISDSAVTVAG
+521 EITISDSAVTVAG

-578 SKSGS
+578 SK
-583 SKNGSSFD
+583 NGSSFD
-591 ISSELISNYYISDG
+591 ISSELIKKYYISDG
-605 ETLSVYEPGDREY
+605 ETLSVYEPGNSEY

-671 TATTI
+671 TDSTI
-676 IWHCEDEGVEDLELP
+676 TWHCNDAGVEDLELP
-691 IPAGSTFD
+691 VPAEAAFD
-699 AMKHEWV
+699 AMKHEWL
-706 TSEDGTYE
+706 TSADGTYE

-730 DQPDTPSNDTT
+730 DQPDTT

-756 NGADVTFETRTESGN
+756 NGADVAFETRTESGN

>member
-110 ETEAPETADA
+110 EAEAPETADA

-133 EDAAAEP
+133 EDAAVEP

-286 TYDPAHG
+286 TYDSAHG
-293 SHAGLS
+293 SLAGLHS
-299 SRNLDGT
+299 GLLDGT

-333 SDGICAK
+333 SDGIYAK

-358 SSSSGGTGLSADVL
+358 SLSYGGTGLSADVL
-372 NMTGSSLSATGGNV
+372 NMTGSSLSATGGSV
-386 NNSTDDYTDGGT
+386 NNST
-398 GLHAGSLSMT
+398 A
-408 GSSLSATGGS
+408 
-418 VSNSTDDPTNDPTN
+418 
-432 DYSIG
+432 DYSSG
-437 GIGLDIGNYS
+437 GLGLGIGNYDG
-447 NLKSNI
+447 LKSNI

-461 GGNSSGS
+461 GGNSSSS
-468 GKKATGGTGAI
+468 GKKATGGTGAN

-558 SNNDVHLVSGSLTAV
+558 ANNNDVHLVSGSLTAV

-578 SKSGS
+578 SK
-583 SKNGSSFD
+583 NGSSFD
-591 ISSELISNYYISDG
+591 ISSELIKKYYISDG
-605 ETLSVYEPGDREY
+605 ETFSVYEPGDSEY

-671 TATTI
+671 TDSTI
-676 IWHCEDEGVEDLELP
+676 IWHCNDAGVEDLELP
-691 IPAGSTFD
+691 VPAEAAFD
-699 AMKHEWV
+699 AMKHEWL
-706 TSEDGTYE
+706 TSEDGIYE

>member
-46 DADGSKTIQVGGQK
+46 DADGSKTIQVGSQK

-110 ETEAPETADA
+110 EAEAPETADA

-172 GTVIEY
+172 GTVTEY

-277 KNELISGSS
+277 KNELIGGIGAKNYGDV
-286 TYDPAHG
+286 T
-293 SHAGLS
+293 AGLH
-299 SRNLDGT
+299 SRRLDGT
-306 LTLTDAD
+306 LTITDEN

-320 AKGGYSKDSGYVS
+320 SKGGN
-333 SDGICAK
+333 SDA
-340 DLSII
+340 SHPR
-345 DTSITAV
+345 
-352 GGDVGG
+352 
-358 SSSSGGTGLSADVL
+358 SSGGIYANDLAIIETTVTAKAGDSVNTSGGHGLDAASLTIVD
-372 NMTGSSLSATGGNV
+372 SSLSATGGN
-386 NNSTDDYTDGGT
+386 SFGDSGGDG
-398 GLHAGSLSMT
+398 LVAGNYGRNK
-408 GSSLSATGGS
+408 GSSI
-418 VSNSTDDPTNDPTN
+418 SN
-432 DYSIG
+432 
-437 GIGLDIGNYS
+437 
-447 NLKSNI
+447 
-453 SDSHISAI
+453 SHISAV
-461 GGNSSGS
+461 GGDAFSSSSNVS
-468 GKKATGGTGAI
+468 GGRGAVFYGTCPGFQM
-479 IIGTAAD
+479 
-486 SYLIDHVTLL
+486 DHVTFL
-496 AQGGNAQASGS
+496 AQGGNASSDTGS
-507 GNATGGRGIDRNSG
+507 ATGGYGFYRNGHTSSIAGEFAAIGGNAT
-521 KITISDSAVTVAG
+521 TV
-534 GNAVSE
+534 

-547 GGYYNNANYYS
+547 NGY
-558 SNNDVHLVSGSLTAV
+558 GSLCYYAPAHADSSLRLASGNFTAI

-578 SKSGS
+578 TA
-583 SKNGSSFD
+583 NGNSILYETDYRFNSPMK
-591 ISSELISNYYISDG
+591 ISDG
-605 ETLSVYEPGDREY
+605 VNLNVYQTGDDKF
-618 NIARSDRLVVSEDS
+618 ALQDDFVPSDH
-632 GIVYYNHSAV
+632 GAFTYYKNATV
-642 VQNEDGSV
+642 IQNEDGSV
-650 TVTGEPFRYVRGDHV
+650 TVTGEPFRYVNDGHV

-671 TATTI
+671 TDTTI

-819 LLALGGEDDEAQLLH
+819 LLALGSEDDEAQLLH

>member
-1 MRLRKTLKRTAAA
+1 
-14 TLALSMALSAAA
+14 MALSAAA
-26 PAVTA
+26 PTVSA
-31 AYICDVSQGSVNITV
+31 AYVCDVSQGSVNIV
-46 DADGSKTIQVGGQK
+46 VNEDGNKSIQVNGED
-60 VEDDGDGTDDI
+60 VTDDGDGTDDI
-71 IITGDNTQAPASQ
+71 IITGDNTQAAASQ
-84 NDAAEPAPAET
+84 NDTEETASAAEGSENTPSEDGTDQTGSAKETGNDKGSDEPAAPEQPAPTTAPAGDRAAEPPAK
-95 EDEEAPAEEDAAPAD
+95 
-110 ETEAPETADA
+110 PET
-120 EGTEDAAADDADA
+120 
-133 EDAAAEP
+133 
-140 ATLELSAPAVDTG
+140 
-153 DEAEDTPAEPER
+153 
-165 TVTETED
+165 TVTETKD
-172 GTVIEY
+172 GTVINY
-178 GDYTVDPD
+178 GVTEADPD
-186 VQVTKPEP
+186 VQAEKPVVKAKAAEEP
-194 APEAAAPAEK
+194 ASDPAENEPDDK
-204 AADPED
+204 IM
-210 ETVTYEAPAEENTS
+210 TYEAPAEENTS

-229 VENVVKIVNNYKDA
+229 AAHVVKIVNNCTDT

-248 RNLKVDAGTSKEDA
+248 RNLKVDASSSTEDA
-262 MNISGTGDVTLELDG
+262 MNITGNGNVTLELDG

-286 TYDPAHG
+286 TADG
-293 SHAGLS
+293 SHAGLY
-299 SRNLDGT
+299 SRHLDGT

-320 AKGGYSKDSGYVS
+320 AKGGYSKDYRFAS
-333 SDGICAK
+333 SSGICAK

-345 DTSITAV
+345 DTSITAI

-358 SSSSGGTGLSADVL
+358 SSSCGGTGLSADVL
-372 NMTGSSLSATGGNV
+372 NMTGSSLSATGGSV
-386 NNSTDDYTDGGT
+386 NNSTYD
-398 GLHAGSLSMT
+398 S
-408 GSSLSATGGS
+408 
-418 VSNSTDDPTNDPTN
+418 
-432 DYSIG
+432 SIG
-437 GIGLDIGNYS
+437 GYGLSIGNYDG
-447 NLKSNI
+447 LKSNI

-461 GGNSSGS
+461 GGNNSGS
-468 GKKATGGTGAI
+468 GKKVVGGMGAS

-486 SYLIDHVTLL
+486 SYQIDHVTLL

-507 GNATGGRGIDRNSG
+507 GNAEGGRGIDRNSG

-558 SNNDVHLVSGSLTAV
+558 AEINDVHLVSGSLTAV

-578 SKSGS
+578 SK
-583 SKNGSSFD
+583 NGSSFD
-591 ISSELISNYYISDG
+591 ISSELIKNYYISDG
-605 ETLSVYEPGDREY
+605 ETFSVYEPGDPEY

-650 TVTGEPFRYVRGDHV
+650 TVTGEPFRYVRGGHV

-671 TATTI
+671 TDSTI
-676 IWHCEDEGVEDLELP
+676 TWHCNDAGVEDLELP

-730 DQPDTPSNDTT
+730 GQPDTPSNDTT

>member
-110 ETEAPETADA
+110 EAEAPETADA

-286 TYDPAHG
+286 TYDSAHG
-293 SHAGLS
+293 SLAGLHS
-299 SRNLDGT
+299 GLLDGT

-358 SSSSGGTGLSADVL
+358 SLSYGGTGLSADVL
-372 NMTGSSLSATGGNV
+372 NMTGSSLSATGGSV
-386 NNSTDDYTDGGT
+386 NNST
-398 GLHAGSLSMT
+398 A
-408 GSSLSATGGS
+408 
-418 VSNSTDDPTNDPTN
+418 
-432 DYSIG
+432 DYSSG
-437 GIGLDIGNYS
+437 GLGLGIGNYDG
-447 NLKSNI
+447 LKSNI

-461 GGNSSGS
+461 GGNSSSS
-468 GKKATGGTGAI
+468 GKDVWGGTGAN

-486 SYLIDHVTLL
+486 SYQIDHVTLL

-521 KITISDSAVTVAG
+521 KITILDSAVTAAG

-547 GGYYNNANYYS
+547 RGYYNSVNYYS
-558 SNNDVHLVSGSLTAV
+558 LNNDVHLVSGSLTAV

-578 SKSGS
+578 SK
-583 SKNGSSFD
+583 NGSSFD
-591 ISSELISNYYISDG
+591 ISSELIKKYYISDG
-605 ETLSVYEPGDREY
+605 ETFSVYEPGDSEY

-650 TVTGEPFRYVRGDHV
+650 TVTGEPFRYVRGGHV

-671 TATTI
+671 TDSTI
-676 IWHCEDEGVEDLELP
+676 TWHCNDAGVEDLELP
-691 IPAGSTFD
+691 VPAEAAFD

-730 DQPDTPSNDTT
+730 GQPDTPSNDIT

>member
-31 AYICDVSQGSVNITV
+31 AYICDVSQGSVNIAV
-46 DADGSKTIQVGGQK
+46 DEDGNKSIQVNGED
-60 VEDDGDGTDDI
+60 VTDDGDGTDDI
-71 IITGDNTQAPASQ
+71 IITGDNTQAAASQ
-84 NDAAEPAPAET
+84 NDTEETASAAEGSENTPSEDGTDQTGSAKETGNDKGSDEPAAPEQPAPTTAPAGDRAAEPPAK
-95 EDEEAPAEEDAAPAD
+95 
-110 ETEAPETADA
+110 PET
-120 EGTEDAAADDADA
+120 
-133 EDAAAEP
+133 
-140 ATLELSAPAVDTG
+140 
-153 DEAEDTPAEPER
+153 
-165 TVTETED
+165 TVTETKD
-172 GTVIEY
+172 GTVINY
-178 GDYTVDPD
+178 GVTEADPD
-186 VQVTKPEP
+186 VQAEKPVVKAKAAEEP
-194 APEAAAPAEK
+194 ASDPAENEPDDK
-204 AADPED
+204 IM
-210 ETVTYEAPAEENTS
+210 TYEAPAEENTS

-229 VENVVKIVNNYKDA
+229 AAHVVKIVNNCTDT

-248 RNLKVDAGTSKEDA
+248 RNLKVDAGSSTEDA
-262 MNISGTGDVTLELDG
+262 MNITGKGDVTLELDG
-277 KNELISGSS
+277 KNELTGGSGVKMDKWNDHKIVSDGLGS
-286 TYDPAHG
+286 TDLG
-293 SHAGLS
+293 
-299 SRNLDGT
+299 GT
-306 LTLTDAD
+306 LTITGSGNSDASLIAKGADSPEDSSSFVKPGDGLNANNLVIEDASVTAIGGNRFDHDISISYSGDGLSAKDLTIT
-313 KDGGSLT
+313 GSTVT
-320 AKGGYSKDSGYVS
+320 AKGGNSLCY
-333 SDGICAK
+333 
-340 DLSII
+340 
-345 DTSITAV
+345 
-352 GGDVGG
+352 
-358 SSSSGGTGLSADVL
+358 GGTGVSADV
-372 NMTGSSLSATGGNV
+372 
-386 NNSTDDYTDGGT
+386 
-398 GLHAGSLSMT
+398 LSMT
-408 GSSLSATGGS
+408 GSSLSAVGGS
-418 VSNSTDDPTNDPTN
+418 VSNSTGDFSD
-432 DYSIG
+432 G
-437 GIGLDIGNYS
+437 GIGLHIGNYS
-447 NLKSNI
+447 DLKSNI

-461 GGNSSGS
+461 GGNCSGS
-468 GKKATGGTGAI
+468 GKNAVGGVGVYFF
-479 IIGTAAD
+479 GTAAD
-486 SYLIDHVTLL
+486 GYLIDHVTLL

-507 GNATGGRGIDRNSG
+507 GNAKGGEGIYRNSG

-547 GGYYNNANYYS
+547 GGYYNNVNYYT
-558 SNNDVHLVSGSLTAV
+558 SNDDVHLVSGSLTAV

-578 SKSGS
+578 SK
-583 SKNGSSFD
+583 NGSSFD
-591 ISSELISNYYISDG
+591 IPSSLTKKYYISDG
-605 ETLSVYEPGDREY
+605 ETLSVYEPGDPEY
-618 NIARSDRLVVSEDS
+618 NIAASDRLVVSEDS

-650 TVTGEPFRYVRGDHV
+650 TVTGEPFRYVRGGHV

-671 TATTI
+671 TDTTI

-730 DQPDTPSNDTT
+730 GQPDTT

>member
-110 ETEAPETADA
+110 EAEAPETADA

-286 TYDPAHG
+286 TYDSAHG
-293 SHAGLS
+293 SLAGLHS
-299 SRNLDGT
+299 GLLDGT

-333 SDGICAK
+333 SDGIYAK

-358 SSSSGGTGLSADVL
+358 SLSYGGTGLSADVL
-372 NMTGSSLSATGGNV
+372 NMTGSSLSATGGSV
-386 NNSTDDYTDGGT
+386 NNSTDDYSCGGT
-398 GLHAGSLSMT
+398 GLG
-408 GSSLSATGGS
+408 
-418 VSNSTDDPTNDPTN
+418 
-432 DYSIG
+432 
-437 GIGLDIGNYS
+437 IGNYDG
-447 NLKSNI
+447 LKSNI

-461 GGNSSGS
+461 GGNSSSS
-468 GKKATGGTGAI
+468 GKKATGGTGAN
-479 IIGTAAD
+479 IIGTADD

-521 KITISDSAVTVAG
+521 KITISNSAVTVAG

-547 GGYYNNANYYS
+547 GGYYNNANYYNEF
-558 SNNDVHLVSGSLTAV
+558 NNDVHLVSGSLTAV

-578 SKSGS
+578 SK
-583 SKNGSSFD
+583 NGSSFD
-591 ISSELISNYYISDG
+591 ISSELIKKYYISDG
-605 ETLSVYEPGDREY
+605 ETFSVYEPGDSEY

-671 TATTI
+671 TDSTI
-676 IWHCEDEGVEDLELP
+676 TWHCDDAGVEDLELP
-691 IPAGSTFD
+691 VPAEAAFD
-699 AMKHEWV
+699 AMKHEWL

-730 DQPDTPSNDTT
+730 GQPDTPSNDTT

>member
-26 PAVTA
+26 PTVSA
-31 AYICDVSQGSVNITV
+31 AYVCDVSQGSVNIV
-46 DADGSKTIQVGGQK
+46 VNEDGNKSIQVNGED
-60 VEDDGDGTDDI
+60 VTDDGDGTDDI
-71 IITGDNTQAPASQ
+71 IITGDNTQAAASQ
-84 NDAAEPAPAET
+84 NDTEETASAAEGSENTPSEDGTDQTGSAKETGNDKGSDEPAAPEQPAPTTAPAGDRAAEPPAK
-95 EDEEAPAEEDAAPAD
+95 
-110 ETEAPETADA
+110 PET
-120 EGTEDAAADDADA
+120 
-133 EDAAAEP
+133 
-140 ATLELSAPAVDTG
+140 
-153 DEAEDTPAEPER
+153 
-165 TVTETED
+165 TVTETKD
-172 GTVIEY
+172 GTVINY
-178 GDYTVDPD
+178 GVTEADPD
-186 VQVTKPEP
+186 VQAEKPVVKAKAAEEP
-194 APEAAAPAEK
+194 ASNPAENEPDDK
-204 AADPED
+204 IM
-210 ETVTYEAPAEENTS
+210 TYEAPAEENTS
-224 VVSSV
+224 LASSV
-229 VENVVKIVNNYKDA
+229 AAHVVKIVNNCTDT

-248 RNLKVDAGTSKEDA
+248 RNLKVDASSSTEDA
-262 MNISGTGDVTLELDG
+262 MNITGNGNVTLELDG

-286 TYDPAHG
+286 TADG
-293 SHAGLS
+293 SHAGLY
-299 SRNLDGT
+299 SRHLDGT

-320 AKGGYSKDSGYVS
+320 AKGGYSKDYRFAS
-333 SDGICAK
+333 SSGICAK

-345 DTSITAV
+345 DTSITAI

-358 SSSSGGTGLSADVL
+358 SSSCGGTGLSADVL
-372 NMTGSSLSATGGNV
+372 NMTGSSLSATGGSV
-386 NNSTDDYTDGGT
+386 NNSTYD
-398 GLHAGSLSMT
+398 S
-408 GSSLSATGGS
+408 
-418 VSNSTDDPTNDPTN
+418 
-432 DYSIG
+432 SIG
-437 GIGLDIGNYS
+437 GYGLSIGNYDG
-447 NLKSNI
+447 LKSNI

-461 GGNSSGS
+461 GGNNSGS
-468 GKKATGGTGAI
+468 GKKVVGGMGAS

-486 SYLIDHVTLL
+486 SYQIDHVTLL

-507 GNATGGRGIDRNSG
+507 GNAEGGRGIDRNSG

-558 SNNDVHLVSGSLTAV
+558 SEINDVHLVSGSLTAV

-578 SKSGS
+578 SK
-583 SKNGSSFD
+583 NGSSFD
-591 ISSELISNYYISDG
+591 ISSELIKNYYISDG
-605 ETLSVYEPGDREY
+605 ETFSVYEPGDPEY

-650 TVTGEPFRYVRGDHV
+650 TVTGEPFRYVRGGHV

-671 TATTI
+671 TDSTI
-676 IWHCEDEGVEDLELP
+676 TWHCEDEGVEDLELP

-730 DQPDTPSNDTT
+730 DQPDTPSNVTT

-756 NGADVTFETRTESGN
+756 DGHDVAFGTRTEGSN

>member
-60 VEDDGDGTDDI
+60 VVDDGDGTDDI

-110 ETEAPETADA
+110 EAEAPETADA

-229 VENVVKIVNNYKDA
+229 VENVVKIVNNCTDT

-248 RNLKVDAGTSKEDA
+248 RNLKVDASSSTEDA
-262 MNISGTGDVTLELDG
+262 MNITGKGGVTLELDG

-286 TYDPAHG
+286 TADG

-299 SRNLDGT
+299 SERLDGT

-320 AKGGYSKDSGYVS
+320 AKGGYSKDSGYAS

-352 GGDVGG
+352 GGDAGG
-358 SSSSGGTGLSADVL
+358 SLSDGGTGLSADVL

-386 NNSTDDYTDGGT
+386 NNSTYDSSSGGT
-398 GLHAGSLSMT
+398 GLS
-408 GSSLSATGGS
+408 
-418 VSNSTDDPTNDPTN
+418 
-432 DYSIG
+432 
-437 GIGLDIGNYS
+437 IGNYDG
-447 NLKSNI
+447 LKSNI

-461 GGNSSGS
+461 GGNSSSS
-468 GKKATGGTGAI
+468 GKDVWGGTGAD
-479 IIGTAAD
+479 IIGTADD

-521 KITISDSAVTVAG
+521 KITISNSAVTVAG

-547 GGYYNNANYYS
+547 GGYYNNANYYNEL
-558 SNNDVHLVSGSLTAV
+558 NNDVHLVSGSLTAV

-578 SKSGS
+578 SK
-583 SKNGSSFD
+583 NGSSFD
-591 ISSELISNYYISDG
+591 ISSELIKNYYISDG
-605 ETLSVYEPGDREY
+605 ETFSVYEPGDSEY
-618 NIARSDRLVVSEDS
+618 NIARSDRLAVSEDS

-650 TVTGEPFRYVRGDHV
+650 TVTGEPFRYVRGGHV

-671 TATTI
+671 TDSTI
-676 IWHCEDEGVEDLELP
+676 TWHCDDAGVEDLELP
-691 IPAGSTFD
+691 VPAEAAFD
-699 AMKHEWV
+699 AMKHEWL

-730 DQPDTPSNDTT
+730 AQPDTT

-756 NGADVTFETRTESGN
+756 NGADVAFETRTESGN

>member
-110 ETEAPETADA
+110 EAEAPETADA

-229 VENVVKIVNNYKDA
+229 VENVVKIVNNCTDT

-248 RNLKVDAGTSKEDA
+248 RNLKVDASSSTEDA
-262 MNISGTGDVTLELDG
+262 MNITGKGGVTLELDG

-286 TYDPAHG
+286 TADG

-299 SRNLDGT
+299 SERLDGT

-320 AKGGYSKDSGYVS
+320 AKGGYSKDSGYAS

-352 GGDVGG
+352 GGDAGG
-358 SSSSGGTGLSADVL
+358 SLSDGGTGLSADVL

-386 NNSTDDYTDGGT
+386 NNSTYDSSSGGT
-398 GLHAGSLSMT
+398 GLS
-408 GSSLSATGGS
+408 
-418 VSNSTDDPTNDPTN
+418 
-432 DYSIG
+432 
-437 GIGLDIGNYS
+437 IGNYDG
-447 NLKSNI
+447 LKSNI

-461 GGNSSGS
+461 GGNSSSS
-468 GKKATGGTGAI
+468 GKDVWGGTGAD
-479 IIGTAAD
+479 IIGTADD

-521 KITISDSAVTVAG
+521 KITISNSAVTVAG

-547 GGYYNNANYYS
+547 GGYYNNANYYNEL
-558 SNNDVHLVSGSLTAV
+558 NNDVHLVSGSLTAV

-578 SKSGS
+578 SK
-583 SKNGSSFD
+583 NGSSFD
-591 ISSELISNYYISDG
+591 ISSELIKNYYISDG
-605 ETLSVYEPGDREY
+605 ETFSVYEPGDSEY
-618 NIARSDRLVVSEDS
+618 NIARSDRLAVSEDS

-650 TVTGEPFRYVRGDHV
+650 TVTGEPFRYVRGGHV

-671 TATTI
+671 TDSTI
-676 IWHCEDEGVEDLELP
+676 TWHCDDAGVEDLELP
-691 IPAGSTFD
+691 VPAEAAFD
-699 AMKHEWV
+699 AMKHEWL

-730 DQPDTPSNDTT
+730 AQPDTT

-756 NGADVTFETRTESGN
+756 NGADVAFETRTESGN

-806 VTNLKTTTLSLSA
+806 LTNLKTTTLSLSA

>member
-26 PAVTA
+26 PTVSA
-31 AYICDVSQGSVNITV
+31 AYVCDVSQGSVNIV
-46 DADGSKTIQVGGQK
+46 VNEDGNKSIQVNGED
-60 VEDDGDGTDDI
+60 VTDDGDGTDDI
-71 IITGDNTQAPASQ
+71 IITGDNTQAAASQ
-84 NDAAEPAPAET
+84 NDTEETASAAEGSENTPSEDGTDQTGSAKETGNDKGSDEPAAPEQPAPTTAPAGDRAAEPPAK
-95 EDEEAPAEEDAAPAD
+95 
-110 ETEAPETADA
+110 PET
-120 EGTEDAAADDADA
+120 
-133 EDAAAEP
+133 
-140 ATLELSAPAVDTG
+140 
-153 DEAEDTPAEPER
+153 
-165 TVTETED
+165 TVTETKD
-172 GTVIEY
+172 GTVINY
-178 GDYTVDPD
+178 GVTEADPD
-186 VQVTKPEP
+186 VQAEKPVVKAKAAEEP
-194 APEAAAPAEK
+194 ASDPAENEPDDK
-204 AADPED
+204 IM
-210 ETVTYEAPAEENTS
+210 TYEAPAEENTS

-229 VENVVKIVNNYKDA
+229 AAHVVKIVNNCTDT

-248 RNLKVDAGTSKEDA
+248 RNLKVDASSSTEDA

-277 KNELISGSS
+277 KNELIGGIGAKNYGDV
-286 TYDPAHG
+286 T
-293 SHAGLS
+293 AGLYS
-299 SRNLDGT
+299 EDLDGT

-320 AKGGYSKDSGYVS
+320 AKGGYSKDYRFASSG
-333 SDGICAK
+333 GICAK

-358 SSSSGGTGLSADVL
+358 SSSC
-372 NMTGSSLSATGGNV
+372 
-386 NNSTDDYTDGGT
+386 GGT
-398 GLHAGSLSMT
+398 GLHADVLNMT

-418 VSNSTDDPTNDPTN
+418 VSNSTSD
-432 DYSIG
+432 SSSG
-437 GIGLDIGNYS
+437 GTGLSIGNYRQ
-447 NLKSNI
+447 LKSNI

-461 GGNSSGS
+461 GGNSSS
-468 GKKATGGTGAI
+468 NGKNAGGGTGAI

-486 SYLIDHVTLL
+486 SYQIDHVTLL

-507 GNATGGRGIDRNSG
+507 GNAEGGRGIDRNSG

-547 GGYYNNANYYS
+547 GGYYNNANYYNER
-558 SNNDVHLVSGSLTAV
+558 NNDVHLVSGSLTAV

-578 SKSGS
+578 SK
-583 SKNGSSFD
+583 NGSSFD
-591 ISSELISNYYISDG
+591 ISSELIKNYYISDG
-605 ETLSVYEPGDREY
+605 ETFSVYEPGDPEY

-650 TVTGEPFRYVRGDHV
+650 TVTGEPFRYVRGGHV

-671 TATTI
+671 TDTTI

-819 LLALGGEDDEAQLLH
+819 LLALGGEDGEAQLLH

>member
-95 EDEEAPAEEDAAPAD
+95 EDEEAPAEEDAAPAEEDAAPAD
-110 ETEAPETADA
+110 EAEAPETADA

-194 APEAAAPAEK
+194 APEAAAPAKK

-210 ETVTYEAPAEENTS
+210 ETVTYKAPAEENTS
-224 VVSSV
+224 LASSV
-229 VENVVKIVNNYKDA
+229 AAHVVKIVNNCTDT

-248 RNLKVDAGTSKEDA
+248 RNLKVDASSSTEDA
-262 MNISGTGDVTLELDG
+262 MNITGKGSVTLELDG

-286 TYDPAHG
+286 TADG

-299 SRNLDGT
+299 SERLDGT

-320 AKGGYSKDSGYVS
+320 AKGGYSKDSGYAS

-352 GGDVGG
+352 GGDAGG
-358 SSSSGGTGLSADVL
+358 SLSDGGTGLSADVL

-386 NNSTDDYTDGGT
+386 NNSTYDSSSGGT
-398 GLHAGSLSMT
+398 GLS
-408 GSSLSATGGS
+408 
-418 VSNSTDDPTNDPTN
+418 
-432 DYSIG
+432 
-437 GIGLDIGNYS
+437 IGNYDG
-447 NLKSNI
+447 LKSNI

-461 GGNSSGS
+461 GGNSSSS
-468 GKKATGGTGAI
+468 GKDVWGGTGAD
-479 IIGTAAD
+479 IIGTADD

-521 KITISDSAVTVAG
+521 KITISNSAVTVAG

-547 GGYYNNANYYS
+547 GGYYNNANYYNEL
-558 SNNDVHLVSGSLTAV
+558 NNDVHLVSGSLTAV

-578 SKSGS
+578 SK
-583 SKNGSSFD
+583 NGSSFD
-591 ISSELISNYYISDG
+591 ISSELIKKYYISDG
-605 ETLSVYEPGDREY
+605 ETFSVYEPGDSEY

-756 NGADVTFETRTESGN
+756 NGADVAFETRTESGN

>member
-31 AYICDVSQGSVNITV
+31 AYICDVSQGSVNIV
-46 DADGSKTIQVGGQK
+46 VNEDGNKSIQVNGED
-60 VEDDGDGTDDI
+60 VTDDGDGTDDI
-71 IITGDNTQAPASQ
+71 IITGDNTQAAASQ
-84 NDAAEPAPAET
+84 NDTEETASAAEGSENTPSEDGTDQTGSAKETGNDKGSDEPAAPEQPAPTTAPAGDRAAEPPAK
-95 EDEEAPAEEDAAPAD
+95 
-110 ETEAPETADA
+110 PET
-120 EGTEDAAADDADA
+120 
-133 EDAAAEP
+133 
-140 ATLELSAPAVDTG
+140 
-153 DEAEDTPAEPER
+153 
-165 TVTETED
+165 TVTETKD
-172 GTVIEY
+172 GTVISY
-178 GDYTVDPD
+178 GVTEADPD
-186 VQVTKPEP
+186 VQAEKPVVKAKAAEEP
-194 APEAAAPAEK
+194 ASDPAENEPDDK
-204 AADPED
+204 IM
-210 ETVTYEAPAEENTS
+210 TYEAPAEENTS

-229 VENVVKIVNNYKDA
+229 AAHVVKIVNNCTDT

-248 RNLKVDAGTSKEDA
+248 RNLKVDAGSSTEDA
-262 MNISGTGDVTLELDG
+262 MNITGKGDVTLELDG

-286 TYDPAHG
+286 TYDSAHG
-293 SHAGLS
+293 SLAGLHS
-299 SRNLDGT
+299 GHLDGT

-320 AKGGYSKDSGYVS
+320 AKGGYSEDSSFAS
-333 SDGICAK
+333 SDGIHAK

-345 DTSITAV
+345 DTFITAV

-358 SSSSGGTGLSADVL
+358 SSFRGGTGLSADVL
-372 NMTGSSLSATGGNV
+372 NMTGSSLSATGGN
-386 NNSTDDYTDGGT
+386 SFGGSGGDG
-398 GLHAGSLSMT
+398 LVAGNYGRNK
-408 GSSLSATGGS
+408 GSSI
-418 VSNSTDDPTNDPTN
+418 SN
-432 DYSIG
+432 
-437 GIGLDIGNYS
+437 
-447 NLKSNI
+447 
-453 SDSHISAI
+453 SHISAV
-461 GGNSSGS
+461 GGDAFSSSSNVS
-468 GKKATGGTGAI
+468 GGRGAVFYGTCPGFQM
-479 IIGTAAD
+479 
-486 SYLIDHVTLL
+486 DHVTFL
-496 AQGGNAQASGS
+496 AQGGNASSDTGS
-507 GNATGGRGIDRNSG
+507 AAGGYGFYRNGHTSSIAGEFAAIGGNAT
-521 KITISDSAVTVAG
+521 TV
-534 GNAVSE
+534 

-547 GGYYNNANYYS
+547 NGY
-558 SNNDVHLVSGSLTAV
+558 GSLCYYAPAHADSSLRLASGNFTAI

-578 SKSGS
+578 TA
-583 SKNGSSFD
+583 NGNSILYETDYRYNSPMK
-591 ISSELISNYYISDG
+591 ISDG
-605 ETLSVYEPGDREY
+605 VNLNVYQTGDDEF
-618 NIARSDRLVVSEDS
+618 ALQDDFVPSDH
-632 GIVYYNHSAV
+632 GAFTYYKNATV
-642 VQNEDGSV
+642 IQNEDGSV
-650 TVTGEPFRYVRGDHV
+650 TVTGEPFRYVNDGHV

-671 TATTI
+671 TDTTI

-730 DQPDTPSNDTT
+730 GQPDTT

-756 NGADVTFETRTESGN
+756 NGADVTFETRTEGGN

-779 GLDTATLLAPLPVL
+779 GLDTATLIAPLPVL

>member
-1 MRLRKTLKRTAAA
+1 MRLRKTLKRTAA

-110 ETEAPETADA
+110 EAEAPETADA

-286 TYDPAHG
+286 TYDSAHG
-293 SHAGLS
+293 SLAGLHS
-299 SRNLDGT
+299 GLLDGT

-333 SDGICAK
+333 SDGIYAK

-358 SSSSGGTGLSADVL
+358 SLSYGGTGLSADVL
-372 NMTGSSLSATGGNV
+372 NMTGSSLSATGGSV
-386 NNSTDDYTDGGT
+386 NNSTDDYSCGGT
-398 GLHAGSLSMT
+398 GLG
-408 GSSLSATGGS
+408 
-418 VSNSTDDPTNDPTN
+418 
-432 DYSIG
+432 
-437 GIGLDIGNYS
+437 IGNYDG
-447 NLKSNI
+447 LKSNI

-461 GGNSSGS
+461 GGNSSSS
-468 GKKATGGTGAI
+468 GKKATGGTGAN
-479 IIGTAAD
+479 IIGTADD

-558 SNNDVHLVSGSLTAV
+558 ANNNDVHLVSGSLTAV

-578 SKSGS
+578 SK
-583 SKNGSSFD
+583 NGSSFD
-591 ISSELISNYYISDG
+591 ISSELIKKYYISDG
-605 ETLSVYEPGDREY
+605 ETFSVYEPGDSEY

-671 TATTI
+671 TDSTI
-676 IWHCEDEGVEDLELP
+676 TWHCDDVGVEDLELP
-691 IPAGSTFD
+691 VPAEAAFD
-699 AMKHEWV
+699 AMKHEWL

-730 DQPDTPSNDTT
+730 GQPDTPSNDTT

-779 GLDTATLLAPLPVL
+779 GLDTATLIAPLPVL

>member
-110 ETEAPETADA
+110 EAEAPETADA

-194 APEAAAPAEK
+194 APEAATPAEK

-224 VVSSV
+224 LASSV
-229 VENVVKIVNNYKDA
+229 AAHVVKIVNNCTDT

-286 TYDPAHG
+286 TADG
-293 SHAGLS
+293 SHAGLY
-299 SRNLDGT
+299 SRRFDGT
-306 LTLTDAD
+306 LTLTDAN

-320 AKGGYSKDSGYVS
+320 AKGGSSEDSDYAY
-333 SDGICAK
+333 SDGINAK

-358 SSSSGGTGLSADVL
+358 SSFRGGIGLYAESL
-372 NMTGSSLSATGGNV
+372 NMTGSSLSAV
-386 NNSTDDYTDGGT
+386 
-398 GLHAGSLSMT
+398 
-408 GSSLSATGGS
+408 GGS
-418 VSNSTDDPTNDPTN
+418 VSNSTGDFSD
-432 DYSIG
+432 G

-461 GGNSSGS
+461 GGNCSSS
-468 GKKATGGTGAI
+468 NGKKAVGGTGAFI
-479 IIGTAAD
+479 MGTAAD
-486 SYLIDHVTLL
+486 SYLIDHVTLF

-521 KITISDSAVTVAG
+521 EITISDSAVTVAG

-578 SKSGS
+578 SK
-583 SKNGSSFD
+583 NGSSFD
-591 ISSELISNYYISDG
+591 ISSELIKKYYISDG
-605 ETLSVYEPGDREY
+605 ETLSVYEPGDPEY
-618 NIARSDRLVVSEDS
+618 NIAASDRLVVSEDS

-650 TVTGEPFRYVRGDHV
+650 TVTGEPFRYVNDGHV

-671 TATTI
+671 TDTTI

-699 AMKHEWV
+699 AMKHEWL

>member
-31 AYICDVSQGSVNITV
+31 AYICDVSQGSVNIV
-46 DADGSKTIQVGGQK
+46 VNEDGNKSIQVNGED
-60 VEDDGDGTDDI
+60 VTDDGDGTDDI
-71 IITGDNTQAPASQ
+71 IITGDNTQAAASQ
-84 NDAAEPAPAET
+84 NDTAEPAPAET

-110 ETEAPETADA
+110 EAEAPETADA

-277 KNELISGSS
+277 KNELIGGIGAKNYGAV
-286 TYDPAHG
+286 T
-293 SHAGLS
+293 AGLH
-299 SRNLDGT
+299 SRRLDGT
-306 LTLTDAD
+306 LTITDEN

-320 AKGGYSKDSGYVS
+320 SKGGN
-333 SDGICAK
+333 SDA
-340 DLSII
+340 SHPR
-345 DTSITAV
+345 
-352 GGDVGG
+352 
-358 SSSSGGTGLSADVL
+358 SSGGIYANDLAIIETTVTAKAGDSVNTPGGKGLDAASLTMV
-372 NMTGSSLSATGGNV
+372 GSSLSATGGNSS
-386 NNSTDDYTDGGT
+386 NTSN
-398 GLHAGSLSMT
+398 AP
-408 GSSLSATGGS
+408 GSSAS
-418 VSNSTDDPTNDPTN
+418 
-432 DYSIG
+432 G
-437 GIGLDIGNYS
+437 GIGLLVGNYVNKGSSIS
-447 NLKSNI
+447 N
-453 SDSHISAI
+453 SHISAV
-461 GGNSSGS
+461 GGDAFSSSSNVSGGS
-468 GKKATGGTGAI
+468 GAVFYGTCPGFQM
-479 IIGTAAD
+479 
-486 SYLIDHVTLL
+486 DHVTFL
-496 AQGGNAQASGS
+496 AQGGNASSDTGSASGGCGFDRNGHS
-507 GNATGGRGIDRNSG
+507 SSISADIVAIGGNAT
-521 KITISDSAVTVAG
+521 TV
-534 GNAVSE
+534 
-540 SGTATGG
+540 SGTAKGG
-547 GGYYNNANYYS
+547 DGYYSLCYYAPAYADS
-558 SNNDVHLVSGSLTAV
+558 SLRLASGNFTAI

-578 SKSGS
+578 TA
-583 SKNGSSFD
+583 NGNSILYETDYRYNSPMK
-591 ISSELISNYYISDG
+591 ISDG
-605 ETLSVYEPGDREY
+605 VNLNVYQTGDDEF
-618 NIARSDRLVVSEDS
+618 ALQDDFVPSDH
-632 GIVYYNHSAV
+632 GAFTYYKNATV
-642 VQNEDGSV
+642 IQNGDGSV
-650 TVTGEPFRYVRGDHV
+650 TVTGEPFRYVNDGHV

-819 LLALGGEDDEAQLLH
+819 LLALGGEDGEAQLLH